1 MNIVDCTNRN
11 SFPRDLYIL
20 TLVCVRRQQ
29 GIQKERTSRF
39 GDARGQHTIKSW
51 RIVTFPDFHVQK
63 HPQKTNINAYVKYQP
78 ICNTWQ
84 WACSFEKIKKWILQT
99 RRVGKMRH
107 YKTHQNVIV
116 VLNCSLD
123 MGFDNNYKLWYC
135 SKIKSAPDFQSIH
148 ILK

>member
-1 MNIVDCTNRN
+1 MNQLVPIMWKNVLFTVWFQDFVTVFNQSYNCQTSHYLGRNRLPNACLIVLSYLVFGCTNRN

-63 HPQKTNINAYVKYQP
+63 HPQKTNINTYVKYQP

-84 WACSFEKIKKWILQT
+84 WACSFEKNKNFK
-99 RRVGKMRH
+99 
-107 YKTHQNVIV
+107 
-116 VLNCSLD
+116 
-123 MGFDNNYKLWYC
+123 
-135 SKIKSAPDFQSIH
+135 PDV
-148 ILK
+148 